1 MIEGGSDT
9 NLKYVFIKS
18 LVPGSPAFNC
28 AQLKPGDQ
36 LVMVGKE
43 CLIGMTQQAAK
54 RAIEQAPESVE
65 IVVQRKKSQ
74 KQSPKSSAVDIYVSE
89 LSTPDQRQSPQPLP
103 RSESYMKS
111 RTLSHSGE
119 IHMPMIG
126 LASIHDQSLTKSLSL
141 STSWN
146 MGRCVWCDGGGGRG
160 GVEDD
165 VCMCMWTDRPG
176 VVCVHVCMCATCDS
190 VVCTWEG
197 GSGRWCMHVHVCVTC
212 DSVLCACD

>member
-28 AQLKPGDQ
+28 AQLRPGDQ

-54 RAIEQAPESVE
+54 HAIEQAPESVE

-74 KQSPKSSAVDIYVSE
+74 KQSPKSSAVDIHVSE

-146 MGRCVWCDGGGGRG
+146 MGRCVWWWGRG
-160 GVEDD
+160 
-165 VCMCMWTDRPG
+165 
-176 VVCVHVCMCATCDS
+176 
-190 VVCTWEG
+190 EG

-212 DSVLCACD
+212 VTVCFVHATDRPGVVCVHVHVCDVCMCVRCVCMIV